1 MELEITE
8 KIESLLQ
15 EKFLEEAFADCF
27 IVEIKLG
34 TGNKLEVFAD
44 SDSGMTFE
52 KCQKISRYLEEHI
65 DAQGWLGTHYV
76 LEVSSPGISRPLQ
89 FWRQYPRNV
98 GRPVEVTLLDG
109 TKRKGVLQAVHTENI
124 VLSEETSRKE
134 GKKTIKEKVETAIP
148 FSHIE
153 KTIVKISF

>member
-1 MELEITE
+1 M
-8 KIESLLQ
+8 LQ

-34 TGNKLEVFAD
+34 AGNKLEVFAD

-52 KCQKISRYLEEHI
+52 KCQRISRYLEEHI
-65 DAQGWLGTHYV
+65 DAGGWLGLHYV

-89 FWRQYPRNV
+89 FWRQYPRNI
-98 GRPVEVTLLDG
+98 GRQIEVTLQDG
-109 TKRKGVLQAVHTENI
+109 TKRKGVLQAVHPETI
-124 VLSEETSRKE
+124 VLSEEISRKE

-148 FSHIE
+148 FGHIE
-153 KTIVKISF
+153 KTFVKVSF

>member
-1 MELEITE
+1 MEITE
-8 KIESLLQ
+8 KIDSLLQ

-34 TGNKLEVFAD
+34 AGNKLEVFAD

-52 KCQKISRYLEEHI
+52 KCQRISRYLEEHI
-65 DAQGWLGTHYV
+65 DAGGWLGLHYV

-89 FWRQYPRNV
+89 FWRQYPRNI
-98 GRPVEVTLLDG
+98 GRQIEVTLQDG
-109 TKRKGVLQAVHTENI
+109 TKRKGVLQAVHPETI
-124 VLSEETSRKE
+124 VLSEEISRKE

-148 FSHIE
+148 FGHIE
-153 KTIVKISF
+153 KTFVKVSF